1 MTQMQVFSELQ
12 AKLQDILKAVKA
24 IVVAPKKGWGK
35 SGAGDG
41 MDVEWFIL

>member
-1 MTQMQVFSELQ
+1 MTQMQVFNELQ

-24 IVVAPKKGWGK
+24 IVAACKKGQGK

-41 MDVEWFIL
+41 MDVE

>member
-24 IVVAPKKGWGK
+24 IVAAPKKG
-35 SGAGDG
+35 
-41 MDVEWFIL
+41 